1 MPRLSNKPMRK
12 RNNKGA
18 HQRRRTTRGHRAI
31 SKFVKYKWYE
41 EVNKNIYNHEVPTQ
55 TQSTTT
61 STAYSNK
68 HRVLS

>member
-1 MPRLSNKPMRK
+1 MPRLSNKSMRK

-41 EVNKNIYNHEVPTQ
+41 EINKNNGSHEVLPQ
-55 TQSTTT
+55 TRSTTT
-61 STAYSNK
+61 SMVYTNE
-68 HRVLS
+68 H